1 MPLRTQQL
9 SGRHPFEIF
18 MLALSLVSG
27 VPVLLGVSPKPGS
40 MNSLVDPFYVH
51 AWSVALVLGST
62 MALVGVAWRRP
73 KDPAKMTIT
82 GLSLEQV
89 GLVMVAAA
97 TLFYAAVLA
106 MLGAPG
112 SGVATGIVL
121 AYGASCAVR
130 AWQLQGI
137 IRGTR
142 AMHHDS

>member
-18 MLALSLVSG
+18 MLALTLVTG
-27 VPVLLGVSPKPGS
+27 APVLLGVTPRPGS
-40 MNSLVDPFYVH
+40 MNALVSSTYVH
-51 AWSVALVLGST
+51 IWAGALVIGASL
-62 MALVGVAWRRP
+62 ALIGVAWKRP
-73 KDPAKMTIT
+73 KDPRLMSVT

-97 TLFYAAVLA
+97 TLFYTAVL
-106 MLGAPG
+106 LLSDTPGA
-112 SGVATGIVL
+112 GVAIGTIL
-121 AYGASCAVR
+121 AYGSSCAVR

-142 AMHHDS
+142 LMHHDR